1 MKQELECSCG
11 GIGKR
16 HLSAPPTHFKSR
28 GFHKSDGKKWN
39 LGKQVVDNKVEDL
52 FDDHNYGKKYGVQK
66 DHYKLGGN

>member
-16 HLSAPPTHFKSR
+16 HISASPTHFKSR
-28 GFHKSDGKKWN
+28 GFPGNDMKKRSR
-39 LGKQVVDNKVEDL
+39 GKQFKENKTEDL
-52 FDDHNYGKKYGVQK
+52 FDDHQYGKKYGEQK